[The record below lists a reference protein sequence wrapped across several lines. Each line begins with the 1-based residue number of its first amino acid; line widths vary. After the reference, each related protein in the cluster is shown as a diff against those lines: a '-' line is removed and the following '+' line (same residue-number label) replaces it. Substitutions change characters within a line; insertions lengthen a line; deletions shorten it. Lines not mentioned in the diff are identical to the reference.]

1 MPAAK
6 KLFTTIAVLLFL
18 AGASC
23 FAAEPEKDTAEIQ
36 LNFSDINKTLDG
48 ITKKINGGSVS
59 REESDDYIAT
69 LNSLQNQIL
78 NEQKQDTATLQS
90 MTQKISALNGL
101 ADENGKDV
109 PEVAKERKTLEDSAA
124 KYKSLLA
131 QEALALAKIDEINA
145 LIFKARNKELLTSV
159 LAKQSSIFQPEQ
171 FWQSLLS
178 FGSFLKEILVSPFN
192 WYRQL
197 KPEQQ
202 QNAAKSL
209 IILTLMLGAA
219 LILAVVIRGYIKKHY
234 GYNLEICTPT
244 YIQRLKAAAWIF
256 VALGAIPAAIIAAL
270 WVWINGFDLMKGSE
284 FAALL
289 RNAAIYLLYF
299 LILRAAILAAFAPN
313 NPDWRIFNI
322 EARKVRRASNAL
334 ITAAAAIAAV
344 PFFRSWRRKCRT
356 NRKSSIPCRFSPT
369 A

>member
-171 FWQSLLS
+171 
-178 FGSFLKEILVSPFN
+178 
-192 WYRQL
+192 
-197 KPEQQ
+197 
-202 QNAAKSL
+202 
-209 IILTLMLGAA
+209 
-219 LILAVVIRGYIKKHY
+219 
-234 GYNLEICTPT
+234 
-244 YIQRLKAAAWIF
+244 
-256 VALGAIPAAIIAAL
+256 
-270 WVWINGFDLMKGSE
+270 
-284 FAALL
+284 
-289 RNAAIYLLYF
+289 
-299 LILRAAILAAFAPN
+299 
-313 NPDWRIFNI
+313 
-322 EARKVRRASNAL
+322 
-334 ITAAAAIAAV
+334 
-344 PFFRSWRRKCRT
+344 
-356 NRKSSIPCRFSPT
+356 
-369 A
+369 